1 LKSILFK
8 NFNYMKKYIIYLVI
22 LISGL
27 ALGYVFFGTGDGKNE
42 KEGAEVA
49 GGHDHEGETS
59 QMWTCSMHPQIMLT
73 EAGDCPICGMDL
85 IPADANADG
94 LEANEFKMTKNA
106 MALANIQTIS
116 VSNNTGSGQS
126 LMLSGKIKV
135 NDDLNAT
142 MPAHFDGRI
151 EKLYINTVGDK
162 VAKGDLIAKVYS
174 PALVTAQQE
183 LITAA
188 KSKDTQPQ
196 FYNAIRNKFKNWK
209 IHGELLDEVETSGN
223 VRTSWPIYSHVMGT
237 VTEIMVEDGAHIM
250 DGSPILRVA
259 NLNSV
264 WAVFD
269 AYENQISRLKEG
281 QEIKVTTNAF
291 PDKEFLATISF
302 INPVLNT
309 SRRTLT
315 VRAVLDNKNNKLKPG
330 MFIKAKLEV
339 NNESLRKSA
348 INIPKSAVLWTG
360 ERSLVY
366 VKTNPDKP
374 VFERREIQLG
384 AALGDTYRVLS
395 GLNGDEEIVANG
407 TFTVDAAAQLAGKP
421 SMMNTSEEK
430 NIQDNSKVEISEE
443 QKEQLQNV
451 FNNYMNLK
459 DYLVKDKFEE
469 AKAEVANLD
478 SSLKSLDLDKF
489 NASVQEALQLY
500 LKGLQ
505 KQLSFLR
512 TAKDISALRANFDE
526 LSVILI
532 RMAKSFKPFNDKVYV
547 HHCPMAENDS
557 GANWLSFS
565 EKVRNPYYG
574 SQMLNCGEITG
585 VIEND

>member
-1 LKSILFK
+1 
-8 NFNYMKKYIIYLVI
+8 MKKYIIYLVI

-42 KEGAEVA
+42 KEEAEVA

-94 LEANEFKMTKNA
+94 LEASEFKMTKNA

-174 PALVTAQQE
+174 PALVVAQQE

-196 FYNAIRNKFKNWK
+196 FYNAIRNKFENWK

-302 INPVLNT
+302 IDPVLNT

-315 VRAVLDNKNNKLKPG
+315 VRAVLDNKNNQLKPG

-348 INIPKSAVLWTG
+348 INIPRSAVLWTG

-421 SMMNTSEEK
+421 SMMNTSEEE

-443 QKEQLQNV
+443 QKKQLQNV

-505 KQLSFLR
+505 KQLSLLR
-512 TAKDISALRANFDE
+512 TAKDISDLRANFDE

-547 HHCPMAENDS
+547 HHCPMAENDN

-585 VIEND
+585 VIENN

>member
-1 LKSILFK
+1 MKSILFK

-27 ALGYVFFGTGDGKNE
+27 ALGYVFFGPGDGKNE

-174 PALVTAQQE
+174 PALVVAQQE

-315 VRAVLDNKNNKLKPG
+315 VRAVLDNKNNRLKPG

-374 VFERREIQLG
+374 VFERREIHIG
-384 AALGDTYRVLS
+384 CFPALT
-395 GLNGDEEIVANG
+395 G
-407 TFTVDAAAQLAGKP
+407 TKKLWPTEL
-421 SMMNTSEEK
+421 
-430 NIQDNSKVEISEE
+430 
-443 QKEQLQNV
+443 LQ
-451 FNNYMNLK
+451 
-459 DYLVKDKFEE
+459 
-469 AKAEVANLD
+469 
-478 SSLKSLDLDKF
+478 
-489 NASVQEALQLY
+489 
-500 LKGLQ
+500 
-505 KQLSFLR
+505 
-512 TAKDISALRANFDE
+512 
-526 LSVILI
+526 
-532 RMAKSFKPFNDKVYV
+532 
-547 HHCPMAENDS
+547 
-557 GANWLSFS
+557 
-565 EKVRNPYYG
+565 
-574 SQMLNCGEITG
+574 
-585 VIEND
+585 